1 VRPTLANSS
10 WLARYS
16 NASIIRLRICD
27 VKNCP
32 ECGAASPVYD
42 TRDVRYAYKGRETT
56 IPAVTGY
63 HCMGCNGVT
72 MEEEAVNR
80 YSELVGQFQR
90 EVNGKE
96 VDPA

>member
-1 VRPTLANSS
+1 M
-10 WLARYS
+10 
-16 NASIIRLRICD
+16 
-27 VKNCP
+27 KNCP